1 MNDQDMNAVK
11 GIALIAN
18 FGGLAG
24 LDALQSLTVIRC
36 LIRPYYPHRDISRDV
51 VETLVHEVDKK
62 YKLELKIKRG
72 EVRR

>member
-1 MNDQDMNAVK
+1 MNQQDLNVLER
-11 GIALIAN
+11 INVIAN
-18 FGGLAG
+18 SGGLIG
-24 LDALQSLTVIRC
+24 LDALQALTAIRC

-72 EVRR
+72 AR